1 MYKSHNRKYD
11 TDHDPINRKKRA
23 KEDTSK
29 SQGHD
34 AGVAKMKADFD
45 TGARTLRQLILAQQV
60 AQWQEELNSL
70 EDVDDDTKTELQ
82 EKIAETERKLG
93 SKGRDLIT
101 EGQKS
106 LQNRADALREKLGSK
121 AWSLRTYDEPVSP
134 KILKELGIVPTMGK
148 VIGRGQTGK
157 DITR

>member
-11 TDHDPINRKKRA
+11 TDHDPINRSRWEKD
-23 KEDTSK
+23 DTSK
-29 SQGHD
+29 SAGHD
-34 AGVAKMKADFD
+34 ASVAKMKKDFD
-45 TGARTLRQLILAQQV
+45 DGTKTLRELILAGQV
-60 AQWQEELNSL
+60 AQWQEELDSM
-70 EDVDDDTKTELQ
+70 ERDD
-82 EKIAETERKLG
+82 EKEVLRKQIATAKRKLG
-93 SKGRDLIT
+93 SKGQELIT

-121 AWSLRTYDEPVSP
+121 AWSLRTYAEPVSP

-148 VIGRGQTGK
+148 VIGRGQTGQ